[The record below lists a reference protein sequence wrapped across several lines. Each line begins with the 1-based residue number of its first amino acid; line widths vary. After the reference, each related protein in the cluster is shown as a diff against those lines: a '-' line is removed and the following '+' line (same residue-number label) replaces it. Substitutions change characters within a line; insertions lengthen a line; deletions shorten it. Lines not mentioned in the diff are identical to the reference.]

1 MDRWTWT
8 IARSLLPLLV
18 VAALAACAGPKIET
32 GPPSSSTPTVAASAS
47 PAPDIVAT
55 LGIYSGRP
63 DPSWTLTDA
72 QAGAVIAAI
81 AALPVATGVPPEGGL
96 GYHGF
101 SVVLPRPGRA
111 DETVVAYR
119 STVAPPGVGPR
130 PHRSDP
136 GRTVERL
143 LLDTGRAMLTSAEIA
158 AVEADLTASP

>member
-1 MDRWTWT
+1 MTT
-8 IARSLLPLLV
+8 TARSVLPILV
-18 VAALAACAGPKIET
+18 VAALAACAGPNVET
-32 GPPSSSTPTVAASAS
+32 GPPSSLAPTVVASAS
-47 PAPDIVAT
+47 TAPDIVVD

-72 QAGAVIAAI
+72 QAASLLGAI
-81 AALPVATGVPPEGGL
+81 AALPVATGTPPEGGL

-101 SVVLPRPGRA
+101 GVVLRQPGRA

-119 STVAPPGVGPR
+119 STVAPPGVDPR
-130 PHRSDP
+130 PYRSDP

-158 AVEADLTASP
+158 AVEADLLASP